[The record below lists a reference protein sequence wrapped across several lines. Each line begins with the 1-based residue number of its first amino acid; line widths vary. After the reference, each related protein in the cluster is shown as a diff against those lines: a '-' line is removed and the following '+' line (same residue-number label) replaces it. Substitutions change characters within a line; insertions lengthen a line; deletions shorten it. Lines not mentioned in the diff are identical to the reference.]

1 MTIKLFGRWD
11 FEGIEVRDEGLKEY
25 INLVPVHIP
34 ATGARQA
41 KKRFGRR
48 KYNIVERLT
57 NKIMITGHIK
67 ASKKH
72 FFTSGRNSGK
82 KLMALDTVEKAFD
95 YIQHKTKANP
105 IQVLVRAVE
114 YSAPRAEVT
123 TVEFGGIRTPVA
135 VDTAPIRR
143 VDLALSFLTKGAA
156 QKSNRSKKPI
166 HEALAEELIAAS
178 NNDPKSFSAERKT
191 TMEKQS
197 EASR

>member
-1 MTIKLFGRWD
+1 MSMKLFGRWD
-11 FEGIEVRDEGLKEY
+11 FGVEVRDEGLREY
-25 INLVPVHIP
+25 INLEPVHIP

-41 KKRFGRR
+41 KRRFGRR

-57 NKIMITGHIK
+57 NKLMVTGHIK

-95 YIQHKTKANP
+95 HIHRKTKANP
-105 IQVLVRAVE
+105 VQVLVHAIE
-114 YSAPRAEVT
+114 HSAPRAEVT

-156 QKSNRSKKPI
+156 QKSNRSKRPI
-166 HEALAEELIAAS
+166 HETLAEELLASS
-178 NNDPKSFSAERKT
+178 NNDPKSFSVERKT